1 MARKVYEALL
11 LTVPELTADE
21 AKSIEQNVSRLV
33 ESHKGTLISFERWG
47 KYRLAYPIK
56 KNEYGV
62 YFLARFEAAEVNP
75 LVFEVKTLLNVKL
88 HELIMRNMITNLE
101 AKQSLAYQRPPS
113 LEEGSSR
120 DVGSFFKENSR
131 PEFVADAAG
140 DDEDDKEIAHD

>member
-1 MARKVYEALL
+1 MARNVYEALL

-75 LVFEVKTLLNVKL
+75 LVSEVKTLLNVKL
-88 HELIMRNMITNLE
+88 HELIMRNMITHLE

-120 DVGSFFKENSR
+120 DVGSFFKENNR
-131 PEFVADAAG
+131 PEFVADVAG